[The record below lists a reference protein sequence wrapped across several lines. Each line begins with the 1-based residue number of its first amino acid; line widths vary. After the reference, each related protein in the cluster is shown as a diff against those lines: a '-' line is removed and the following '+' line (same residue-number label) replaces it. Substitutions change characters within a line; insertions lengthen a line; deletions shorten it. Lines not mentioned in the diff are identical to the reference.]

1 MPRTKNSSRQDSR
14 STELYKKVEMQTHR
28 LGNSAVTGAVVGV
41 RSILQAEGVMR
52 AGELRLTDEDVIE
65 VEKF

>member
-1 MPRTKNSSRQDSR
+1 
-14 STELYKKVEMQTHR
+14 MQTHR

-52 AGELRLTDEDVIE
+52 ADELRLTDEDVIE